1 MASGSAASSGSA
13 RSSAPKASTP
23 PKPSSKPSSILRC
36 ASSFRTE
43 IASER
48 RDRNFVAGCD
58 THLQAGDAGGL
69 VAAQGPLLL
78 VHGSRVHGAAAG
90 ALAAVAPL
98 RDPAGR
104 TGTVRLLPAQLDTFR
119 RFQRYLLAVRAV
131 PQHHVPP
138 AGRCDSP
145 LQGDGQTCAVGASRC
160 LAVWRVARGIDSH
173 RRRSDRVREVSAKPK
188 AVQKPALAHLFWWFM
203 FSQGGLFAA
212 VLLPVHIVV
221 QGILGPLDIVPV
233 VDRHYD
239 TWISILGNPIVKL
252 YLLVLIS
259 LPFFHF
265 AHRLRYLL
273 VDLGVHAA
281 KRRPVQVVFYGGAVA
296 VTLLTIWVLL
306 TTAPIS
312 LG

>member
-1 MASGSAASSGSA
+1 M
-13 RSSAPKASTP
+13 ST
-23 PKPSSKPSSILRC
+23 KP
-36 ASSFRTE
+36 
-43 IASER
+43 
-48 RDRNFVAGCD
+48 G
-58 THLQAGDAGGL
+58 
-69 VAAQGPLLL
+69 
-78 VHGSRVHGAAAG
+78 
-90 ALAAVAPL
+90 
-98 RDPAGR
+98 
-104 TGTVRLLPAQLDTFR
+104 
-119 RFQRYLLAVRAV
+119 
-131 PQHHVPP
+131 
-138 AGRCDSP
+138 
-145 LQGDGQTCAVGASRC
+145 
-160 LAVWRVARGIDSH
+160 
-173 RRRSDRVREVSAKPK
+173 

-203 FSQGGLFAA
+203 FSQGGLFVA
-212 VLLPVHIVV
+212 VLLPVHIVI
-221 QGILGPLDIVPV
+221 QGILGPLGIVRV

-306 TTAPIS
+306 TTAPLS